1 MILGIKNHKFQYEA
15 EKLTRVFYP
24 NEKITVV
31 IGDSFKDGEALL
43 LTEFTDSEV
52 RVVFTDEAGNVLY
65 SEENSLSG
73 ITDGELLMAQMMFR
87 ALVKI
92 TGYTPKWGILT
103 GIRPSKLL
111 RNLKAT
117 YGDEKGKE
125 IFMRDYLVAKEKT
138 SLADSVANT
147 EEKIIS
153 LSRPESFSLYV
164 SIPFCPTRCSY
175 CSFVSHAMTSSLIKK
190 LMPDYLDCLKKEIEL
205 TGKIA
210 KSLGLRL
217 ESVYYGGGTPTTL
230 EADEL
235 KYVIEAISDNFDLST
250 VREYTIEAGR
260 PDTLTREKFK
270 VMKNGGVSR
279 ISINPQTF
287 DDKILEAIGRKHT
300 AQMAENAFYIAREE
314 GFDNI
319 NADLIA
325 GLPND
330 TLDGFC
336 ASLDKALSF

>member
-31 IGDSFKDGEALL
+31 IGDSFQDGEALL

-52 RVVFTDEAGNVLY
+52 RVVFTDEAGSVLY

-125 IFMRDYLVAKEKT
+125 IFMHDYLVTKEKHFT
-138 SLADSVANT
+138 FKTRVLQPLCFNSVLPDKVQLLFVCLPRNDKLA
-147 EEKIIS
+147 
-153 LSRPESFSLYV
+153 Y
-164 SIPFCPTRCSY
+164 
-175 CSFVSHAMTSSLIKK
+175 
-190 LMPDYLDCLKKEIEL
+190 
-205 TGKIA
+205 
-210 KSLGLRL
+210 
-217 ESVYYGGGTPTTL
+217 
-230 EADEL
+230 
-235 KYVIEAISDNFDLST
+235 
-250 VREYTIEAGR
+250 
-260 PDTLTREKFK
+260 
-270 VMKNGGVSR
+270 
-279 ISINPQTF
+279 
-287 DDKILEAIGRKHT
+287 
-300 AQMAENAFYIAREE
+300 
-314 GFDNI
+314 
-319 NADLIA
+319 
-325 GLPND
+325 
-330 TLDGFC
+330 
-336 ASLDKALSF
+336 

>member
-15 EKLTRVFYP
+15 EKLTRVFYQ

-52 RVVFTDEAGNVLY
+52 RVVFTDEAGSVLY

-73 ITDGELLMAQMMFR
+73 ISDGELLMAQMMFR

-125 IFMRDYLVAKEKT
+125 IFMRDYLVTKEKT
-138 SLADSVANT
+138 ALADSVANT

-153 LSRPESFSLYV
+153 LSRF
-164 SIPFCPTRCSY
+164 
-175 CSFVSHAMTSSLIKK
+175 
-190 LMPDYLDCLKKEIEL
+190 
-205 TGKIA
+205 
-210 KSLGLRL
+210 
-217 ESVYYGGGTPTTL
+217 
-230 EADEL
+230 
-235 KYVIEAISDNFDLST
+235 
-250 VREYTIEAGR
+250 
-260 PDTLTREKFK
+260 
-270 VMKNGGVSR
+270 
-279 ISINPQTF
+279 
-287 DDKILEAIGRKHT
+287 
-300 AQMAENAFYIAREE
+300 
-314 GFDNI
+314 
-319 NADLIA
+319 
-325 GLPND
+325 
-330 TLDGFC
+330 
-336 ASLDKALSF
+336 